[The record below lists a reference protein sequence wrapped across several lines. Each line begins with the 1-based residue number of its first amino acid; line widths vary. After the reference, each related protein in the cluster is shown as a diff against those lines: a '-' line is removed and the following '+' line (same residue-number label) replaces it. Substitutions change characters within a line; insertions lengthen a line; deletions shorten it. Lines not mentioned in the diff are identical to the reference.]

1 VREKPL
7 SKIKLFTYFI
17 KNKFSKKKKN
27 NSKIIL
33 NKIESWSFTKKR
45 SNFNIRINYL
55 EYFKFFKKNYI
66 PYYLI
71 LWISIIFITIF
82 LVLWPIFTLKYIEI
96 IKKDNITNM
105 NIAYKSV
112 ENLRWEKLY
121 KINELDVFN
130 KFKNYQDNI
139 KSINLKIQLPNTI
152 KIEAES
158 YKEVFNVMINNNTY
172 ILVENGT
179 VIPSQ
184 TSKSLKNLN
193 VIMNID
199 KNKFI
204 DYKQIFNPFYIEKI
218 NNIIKKLEEN
228 IINIKIVNLY
238 YYENERELHIEIEN
252 WNNLIFSIDDDIDT
266 MEQIEKLVIFNKDYS
281 SIIDNKIIYIDLRI
295 KKKIFYCEALLSK
308 QCNKNIK
315 SIYWKW

>member
-1 VREKPL
+1 MRQVPA
-7 SKIKLFTYFI
+7 SKLKLFTQFI
-17 KNKFSKKKKN
+17 KNKFSKKKKT

-33 NKIESWSFTKKR
+33 NKIENWTFTKKR
-45 SNFNIRINYL
+45 NNFNIRVDYL
-55 EYFKFFKKNYI
+55 EYFKFFQKNYI

-71 LWISIIFITIF
+71 WWLSIIIITIF
-82 LVLWPIFTLKYIEI
+82 LVLWPIFTVKYIEI

-105 NIAYKSV
+105 NIAYKAV
-112 ENLRWEKLY
+112 EDLRWEKLY

-139 KSINLKIQLPNTI
+139 KSISLKIQLPNTI

-158 YKEVFNVMINNNTY
+158 YKEIFNVMINNNTY

-179 VIPSQ
+179 VIPSPI
-184 TSKSLKNLN
+184 SKSLKNLN

-218 NNIIKKLEEN
+218 NNIITKLEEN
-228 IINIKIVNLY
+228 IVNIKVVTLY

-252 WNNLIFSIDDDIDT
+252 WNRLIFSIDDDIDP

-281 SIIDNKIIYIDLRI
+281 SIIDNKIVYIDLRI
-295 KKKIFYCEALLSK
+295 KKKIFYCEAVSSK
-308 QCNKNIK
+308 QCNENIK
-315 SIYWKW
+315 SIYWE

>member
-1 VREKPL
+1 MRQAPA
-7 SKIKLFTYFI
+7 SKLKLFTQFI
-17 KNKFSKKKKN
+17 KNKFSKKKKT

-33 NKIESWSFTKKR
+33 NKIENGTFTKKR
-45 SNFNIRINYL
+45 NNFNVRVDYL
-55 EYFKFFKKNYI
+55 EYFRFFQKNYI

-71 LWISIIFITIF
+71 GGLSIIIITIF
-82 LVLWPIFTLKYIEI
+82 LVLGPIFTVKYIEI

-105 NIAYKSV
+105 NIAYKAV
-112 ENLRWEKLY
+112 EDLRGEKLY

-139 KSINLKIQLPNTI
+139 KSISLKIQLPNTI

-158 YKEVFNVMINNNTY
+158 YKEIFNVLINNNTY

-179 VIPSQ
+179 VIPSPI
-184 TSKSLKNLN
+184 SKSLKNLN
-193 VIMNID
+193 VIMKID

-218 NNIIKKLEEN
+218 NNIITKLEEN
-228 IINIKIVNLY
+228 IVNIKIVNLY

-252 WNNLIFSIDDDIDT
+252 GNRLIFSIDDDIDP

-281 SIIDNKIIYIDLRI
+281 SIIDNKIVYIDLRI
-295 KKKIFYCEALLSK
+295 KKKIFYCEAVSSK
-308 QCNKNIK
+308 QCNENIK
-315 SIYWKW
+315 SIYGE

>member
-179 VIPSQ
+179 VIP
-184 TSKSLKNLN
+184 
-193 VIMNID
+193 
-199 KNKFI
+199 
-204 DYKQIFNPFYIEKI
+204 
-218 NNIIKKLEEN
+218 
-228 IINIKIVNLY
+228 
-238 YYENERELHIEIEN
+238 
-252 WNNLIFSIDDDIDT
+252 
-266 MEQIEKLVIFNKDYS
+266 
-281 SIIDNKIIYIDLRI
+281 
-295 KKKIFYCEALLSK
+295 
-308 QCNKNIK
+308 
-315 SIYWKW
+315 